1 MEGKK
6 HRPVMSVVAV
16 IALFVFVVFSVVFG
30 QSQVSL
36 TNTAKAENKKLVTI
50 FSDGNKKTV
59 PTDAKTIG
67 EALKLNGIKLE
78 KGDVV
83 EPVTETPLDQP
94 FYNIN
99 VYRAF
104 PSLVVDGDKK
114 TTVLSGYRSPR
125 QVVAAAGLK
134 VYDEDKVSLDRS
146 DNFVFDGV
154 VGQRIKIDR
163 ATPVDIQIGTRIFEF
178 RTWKKTVG
186 EVLEEKGFS
195 VNESDLA
202 GLSLNDP
209 IYKDMNIKILK
220 LVSDIIQIREAVEP
234 EVQYKDD
241 PTKPTSFRLTEDP
254 GKPGEKVISFT
265 VNRKGDV
272 ELSRQ
277 KLEEKVT
284 IPAKPKIVVRGTK
297 YDAIGDNAQLLLK
310 LRTCETGGRY
320 NANTGNG
327 YFGAYQFSQAT
338 WNRWNTGYARAD
350 LAPPEVQDTY
360 VLKNAKASKGGF
372 WSQHPGCSV
381 KLGLPKFPF

>member
-6 HRPVMSVVAV
+6 HYPFMSVIAV
-16 IALFVFVVFSVVFG
+16 SSLFVFVVFSVVFG
-30 QSQVSL
+30 QSQVAL

-50 FSDGNKKTV
+50 YADGNKKTI

-67 EALKLNGIKLE
+67 EALKLGGVKLE

-83 EPVTETPLDQP
+83 EPIAETPLNQP

-99 VYRAF
+99 VYRAY
-104 PSLVVDGDKK
+104 PSLVIDGDKK
-114 TTVLSGYRSPR
+114 VTVLSGYRSPR
-125 QVVAAAGLK
+125 QVVEASGIQ
-134 VYDEDKVSLDRS
+134 VFDEDKVSLDRS
-146 DNFVFDGV
+146 DNFVLDGV
-154 VGQRIKIDR
+154 VGQRIKIER
-163 ATPVDIQIGTRIFEF
+163 AAPVDVTIGAKTFEF

-186 EVLEEKGFS
+186 ELLEEKGMS

-202 GLSLNDP
+202 GLSFSDP
-209 IYKDMNIKILK
+209 IYKGMNIKILK
-220 LVSDIIQIREAVEP
+220 LTQDVVQERVAIEP

-241 PTKPTSFRLTEDP
+241 PTKPTSYRLTESP
-254 GKPGEKVISFT
+254 GKPGEKIISYT

-277 KLEEKVT
+277 KLEEKVVVAT
-284 IPAKPKIVVRGTK
+284 VPKIVVRGTK

-310 LRTCETGGRY
+310 LRMCETGGRY

-327 YFGAYQFSQAT
+327 YYGAYQFSQAT

-381 KLGLPKFPF
+381 KLGLPKFPY